1 MLVHDNLVARDKS
14 WDGFRNS
21 PDWKKV
27 SATPGYADADIVSN
41 ITTVLL
47 RPAASSQI

>member
-1 MLVHDNLVARDKS
+1 
-14 WDGFRNS
+14 
-21 PDWKKV
+21 V

-47 RPAASSQI
+47 RPAAASQI